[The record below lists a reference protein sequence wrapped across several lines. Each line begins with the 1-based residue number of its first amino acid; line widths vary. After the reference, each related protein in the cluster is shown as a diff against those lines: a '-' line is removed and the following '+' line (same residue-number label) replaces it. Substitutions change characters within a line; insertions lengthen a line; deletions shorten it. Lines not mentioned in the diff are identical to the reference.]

1 MTHYR
6 RAHVPGAS
14 YFFTVNLARR
24 DTTLLTDRIDD
35 QDAPTDFVGRISAA

>member
-1 MTHYR
+1 MTNYR

-24 DTTLLTDRIDD
+24 DTRLLTERIDD
-35 QDAPTDFVGRISAA
+35 LRNAVRYVLAR